1 MLISKLYEM
10 EEQMNEKDEK
20 CKEQSKINS
29 ELADKIQQLE
39 FDKDMLFKE
48 NENIK
53 KREYD
58 FGGLLDSGE
67 MEAQIQFKD
76 QEIIEY
82 KQKLNEERTKNNE
95 YVAELKEEISQ
106 LQKAKMQL
114 QNNTQ
119 DKKLIRRF
127 EKENM
132 DLTSRN
138 HKYEQRIM
146 ELQNLLTKD
155 SDKLTQAK
163 ELEQMENV
171 IKQITNQLKKVKQE
185 SHFQLLE
192 L

>member
-1 MLISKLYEM
+1 
-10 EEQMNEKDEK
+10 
-20 CKEQSKINS
+20 
-29 ELADKIQQLE
+29 
-39 FDKDMLFKE
+39 MLFKE

-171 IKQITNQLKKVKQE
+171 IK
-185 SHFQLLE
+185 
-192 L
+192 